1 MASLNQRVPSYLK
14 AIAPYQPG
22 KPIADI
28 ARAYGFQE
36 DQVVKLAS
44 NENPLGMSPKGRE
57 AMLEAA
63 ADLGRYPDGNG
74 FALKQALSKK
84 FGLDPATIT
93 LGNGSNDIL
102 ELVAHAFLAPGK
114 ESLMSDHSF
123 AVYAL
128 ASQAVGA
135 TIVSVPAK
143 PDDLGHDLQGFK
155 QRITEKTSVVWIA
168 NPNNPTGS
176 FISAAELEA
185 FIAELPAAVLVVL
198 DEAYTEYLSEQDNYP
213 AFEWVRRYPN
223 LLVSRSFSKAYGL
236 AGLRVGYGVASAEV
250 TDLLNRVRQPF
261 NVNSL
266 ALAAASASLFD
277 DEFLARSA
285 ALNRQGMEQIQKGIQ
300 ALGVGWLESWGNFLL
315 IDLRAVQPDQPQA
328 GQKVY
333 EALLSKGVITRP
345 VANYGLAGFLRVS
358 IGTFDENQS
367 FLKAMPFALEML
379 RGSTDSGSSLAPAS
393 STASVS
399 SKTAAVRA

>member
-57 AMLEAA
+57 AMLKAA
-63 ADLGRYPDGNG
+63 GDLGRYPDGNG
-74 FALKQALSKK
+74 FNLKQALAKR
-84 FGLDPATIT
+84 FGLSTQTIT

-114 ESLMSDHSF
+114 ESLMSEHSF

-135 TIVSVPAK
+135 TLVSVPAQSQ
-143 PDDLGHDLQGFK
+143 DLGHDLDGFSR
-155 QRITEKTSVVWIA
+155 RITANTAVVWIA

-176 FISAAELEA
+176 FIPGARLEA
-185 FIAELPAAVLVVL
+185 FISSVPTSVLVVL
-198 DEAYTEYLSEQDNYP
+198 DEAYTEYLGEDDSYP
-213 AFEWVRRYPN
+213 AFEWVKRYPN

-236 AGLRVGYGVASAEV
+236 AGLRVGYGVASEEV

-266 ALAAASASLFD
+266 ALAAAEASIFD
-277 DEFLARSA
+277 HEFLARSA
-285 ALNRQGMEQIQKGIQ
+285 ELNRQGMLQLQTGLQ
-300 ALGVGWLESWGNFLL
+300 ALGVGWLPSWGNFLL
-315 IDLRAVQPDQPQA
+315 INLQAVHPPEPKPGA
-328 GQKVY
+328 VVY

-345 VANYGLAGFLRVS
+345 VANYGLPGYLRVS
-358 IGTFDENQS
+358 IGTSKENEA
-367 FLKAMPFALEML
+367 FLKAMPFALEAL
-379 RGSTDSGSSLAPAS
+379 KARKAS
-393 STASVS
+393 
-399 SKTAAVRA
+399 AA

>member
-57 AMLEAA
+57 AMLKAA
-63 ADLGRYPDGNG
+63 GDLGRYPDGNG
-74 FALKQALSKK
+74 LNLKQALAKR
-84 FGLDPATIT
+84 FGLSTQSIT

-114 ESLMSDHSF
+114 ESLMSEHSF

-135 TIVSVPAK
+135 TLVSVPAQSQN
-143 PDDLGHDLQGFK
+143 LGHDLDGFSR
-155 QRITEKTSVVWIA
+155 RITANTAVVWIA

-176 FISAAELEA
+176 FIPGARLEA
-185 FIAELPAAVLVVL
+185 FISSVPTSVLVVL
-198 DEAYTEYLSEQDNYP
+198 DEAYTEYLGEDDSYP
-213 AFEWVRRYPN
+213 AFEWVKRYPN

-236 AGLRVGYGVASAEV
+236 AGLRVGYGVASEEV

-266 ALAAASASLFD
+266 ALAAAEASIFD
-277 DEFLARSA
+277 HEFLTRSA
-285 ALNRQGMEQIQKGIQ
+285 ELNRQGMLQLQTGLQ
-300 ALGVGWLESWGNFLL
+300 ALGVGWLPSWGNFLL
-315 IDLRAVQPDQPQA
+315 IDLQAVNPLEPKPGA
-328 GQKVY
+328 VVY

-345 VANYGLAGFLRVS
+345 VANYGLPGYLRVS
-358 IGTFDENQS
+358 IGTSKENEA
-367 FLKAMPFALEML
+367 FLKAMPFALEAL
-379 RGSTDSGSSLAPAS
+379 KARKAS
-393 STASVS
+393 
-399 SKTAAVRA
+399 AA

>member
-1 MASLNQRVPSYLK
+1 MLSLNQRVPSYLK

-57 AMLEAA
+57 AMLKAA
-63 ADLGRYPDGNG
+63 GDLGRYPDGNG
-74 FALKQALSKK
+74 FGLKQALARR
-84 FGLDPATIT
+84 FGLSTQTIT

-135 TIVSVPAK
+135 TLVSVPAQSH
-143 PDDLGHDLQGFK
+143 DLGHDLDGFAR
-155 QRITEKTSVVWIA
+155 RITDNTAVVWVA

-176 FISAAELEA
+176 FIPGARLES
-185 FIAELPAAVLVVL
+185 FIAGLPASVLVVL
-198 DEAYTEYLSEQDNYP
+198 DEAYTEYLSEDETYP
-213 AFEWVRRYPN
+213 AFEWVQRYPN

-266 ALAAASASLFD
+266 ALAAAEASIFD
-277 DEFLARSA
+277 DDFLARSA
-285 ALNRQGMEQIQKGIQ
+285 ELNRQGMQQIQQGLQ
-300 ALGVGWLESWGNFLL
+300 ALGIGWLRSWGNFLL
-315 IDLRAVQPDQPQA
+315 IDLQA
-328 GQKVY
+328 AHPTVPGAGARVY

-345 VANYGLAGFLRVS
+345 VANYGLPGYLRVS
-358 IGTFDENQS
+358 IGTRDENEA
-367 FLKAMPFALEML
+367 FLKAMPFALETL
-379 RGSTDSGSSLAPAS
+379 KTLQAHAS
-393 STASVS
+393 
-399 SKTAAVRA
+399 

>member
-1 MASLNQRVPSYLK
+1 MLSLNQRVPSYLK

-22 KPIADI
+22 KPIAVID
-28 ARAYGFQE
+28 RAYGFQE

-57 AMLEAA
+57 AMLKAA
-63 ADLGRYPDGNG
+63 GDLGRYPDGNG
-74 FALKQALSKK
+74 FGLKQALARR
-84 FGLDPATIT
+84 FGLSTQTIT

-135 TIVSVPAK
+135 TLVSVPAQSH
-143 PDDLGHDLQGFK
+143 DLGHDLDGFA
-155 QRITEKTSVVWIA
+155 QRITDNTAVVWVA

-176 FISAAELEA
+176 FIPGARLES
-185 FIAELPAAVLVVL
+185 FIAGLPASVLVVL
-198 DEAYTEYLSEQDNYP
+198 DEAYTEYLSEDETYP
-213 AFEWVRRYPN
+213 AFEWVQRYPN

-266 ALAAASASLFD
+266 ALAAAEASIFD
-277 DEFLARSA
+277 DDFLARSA
-285 ALNRQGMEQIQKGIQ
+285 ELNRQGMQQIQQGLQ
-300 ALGVGWLESWGNFLL
+300 ALGIGWLRSWGNFLL
-315 IDLRAVQPDQPQA
+315 IDLQA
-328 GQKVY
+328 AHPTVSGAGVRVY

-345 VANYGLAGFLRVS
+345 VANYGLPGYLRVS
-358 IGTFDENQS
+358 IGTRDENEA
-367 FLKAMPFALEML
+367 FLKAMPFALETL
-379 RGSTDSGSSLAPAS
+379 KTLQAHAS
-393 STASVS
+393 
-399 SKTAAVRA
+399 

>member
-57 AMLEAA
+57 AMLKAA
-63 ADLGRYPDGNG
+63 GDLGRYPDGNG
-74 FALKQALSKK
+74 FSLKQALSKK

-135 TIVSVPAK
+135 TLVSVPAQSQ
-143 PDDLGHDLQGFK
+143 DLGHDLDGFSR
-155 QRITEKTSVVWIA
+155 RISANTAVVWIA

-176 FISAAELEA
+176 FIPGDRLES
-185 FIAELPAAVLVVL
+185 FISSVPISVLVVL
-198 DEAYTEYLSEQDNYP
+198 DEAYTEYLSEDDSYP
-213 AFEWVRRYPN
+213 AFEWVTRYPN

-236 AGLRVGYGVASAEV
+236 AGLRVGYGVASEEV

-266 ALAAASASLFD
+266 ALAAAEASIFD
-277 DEFLARSA
+277 YEFLARSA
-285 ALNRQGMEQIQKGIQ
+285 ELNRQGMLQIQQGLQTHGIS
-300 ALGVGWLESWGNFLL
+300 ALQSWGNFLL
-315 IDLRAVQPDQPQA
+315 IDLQAVNPLEPKA
-328 GQKVY
+328 GAVVY

-345 VANYGLAGFLRVS
+345 VANYGLPGYLRVS
-358 IGTFDENQS
+358 IGTSIENEA
-367 FLKAMPFALEML
+367 FLKAMPFALEAL
-379 RGSTDSGSSLAPAS
+379 KACK
-393 STASVS
+393 VS
-399 SKTAAVRA
+399 AA

>member
-57 AMLEAA
+57 AMLKAA

-135 TIVSVPAK
+135 TLVSVPAQSQ
-143 PDDLGHDLQGFK
+143 DLGHDLDGFSR
-155 QRITEKTSVVWIA
+155 RISANTAVVWIA

-176 FISAAELEA
+176 FIPGDRLES
-185 FIAELPAAVLVVL
+185 FISSVPISVLVVL
-198 DEAYTEYLSEQDNYP
+198 DEAYTEYLSEDDSYP
-213 AFEWVRRYPN
+213 AFEWVTRYPN

-236 AGLRVGYGVASAEV
+236 AGLRVGYGVASEEV

-266 ALAAASASLFD
+266 ALAAAEASIFD
-277 DEFLARSA
+277 YEFLARSA
-285 ALNRQGMEQIQKGIQ
+285 ELNRQGMLQIQQGLQTRGIS
-300 ALGVGWLESWGNFLL
+300 ALQSWGNFLL
-315 IDLRAVQPDQPQA
+315 IDLQAVNPLEPKA
-328 GQKVY
+328 GAVVY

-345 VANYGLAGFLRVS
+345 VANYGLPGYLRVS
-358 IGTFDENQS
+358 IGTSKENEA
-367 FLKAMPFALEML
+367 FLKAMPFALEAL
-379 RGSTDSGSSLAPAS
+379 KARKAS
-393 STASVS
+393 
-399 SKTAAVRA
+399 AA